1 MKVVKVM
8 NERYNKILELLAK
21 EKKIEVATLSQL
33 LGVSQVTIRKDLDHL
48 ENNGL
53 VVRVHGFARLN
64 DSDDINQRLAF
75 HYDLKQKIAKKAAES
90 IENGETIMIE
100 SGSCCA
106 LLALEIVQTKK
117 DVTII
122 TNSAFI
128 ADYIRKAG
136 NCKIILLGGEY
147 QNEAQVM
154 VGPMIR
160 KCVEAFFVDKLFIG
174 TDGFSVD
181 SGFTGNDYMRCEA
194 VRDMA
199 KQASHIIV
207 VSESSKFHQKGVVKL
222 LETNEI
228 HAIVTDENISE
239 DKEKYLM
246 DTGVDVIKAF

>member
-1 MKVVKVM
+1 M

-21 EKKIEVATLSQL
+21 EKKIEVAKLSEI
-33 LGVSQVTIRKDLDHL
+33 LGVSQVTVRKDLDHL
-48 ENNGL
+48 ESHGL
-53 VVRVHGFARLN
+53 VVRVHGYARLN

-128 ADYIRKAG
+128 ADYIRKTG

-154 VGPMIR
+154 VGPITR

-174 TDGFSVD
+174 TDGFSIN

-199 KQASHIIV
+199 KQASHVII
-207 VSESSKFHQKGVVKL
+207 VSESSKFNQKGVVKL
-222 LETNEI
+222 LETNQI
-228 HAIVTDENISE
+228 SALVTDKHIPE
-239 DKEKYLM
+239 DKENYLI
-246 DTGVDVIKAF
+246 DAGVHVIKAI